1 MEKIKK
7 SDHFYLIDG
16 SGYIFRAYY
25 ALPPLTRKSDG
36 LPVGAVSGFCN
47 MLFKLLE
54 DSKSNDNL
62 EKPTHFAVIFDSAR
76 KNFRNEI
83 YSEYK
88 GNRSDAPDDL
98 IPQFEYIRKSVKAF
112 NLPSIELINYEA
124 DDLIATYVE
133 KILDLGAKV
142 TIVSSD
148 KDLMQLYKK
157 GVRIYDPMKNKF
169 INKDD
174 LLILNNTSVLPA
186 RLFGKKETGGE
197 VEVFLERIIGETTAL
212 VQIRS
217 SRSPKP
223 GTLIIVEK
231 NEHRHKLLCKERK
244 EGFFIVDFQEDPK
257 KIFNSLGNTPLPPYI
272 KRKIEIEDRHRYQ
285 TVYENK
291 DYQESVAAPTAGLHF
306 DNLLLTNIEKIGAK
320 IRYINLTVGA
330 GTFQP
335 VKAENIKDHKIHS
348 EYISVSKELV
358 TEIINTKKI
367 GGNIIAVGT
376 TSLRAIE
383 TVFSKKLDQFDGLT
397 DIFIYPGYKFKAVDK
412 LITNF
417 HLPKST
423 LLMLVAAF
431 IGFDRMKELYEIAI
445 KKRYRFLSYGD
456 AMFLTRK

>member
-1 MEKIKK
+1 MKTIEFDYNLPEELIAAYPSKDRTK
-7 SDHFYLIDG
+7 SRLLIDANPEEHR
-16 SGYIFRAYY
+16 IF
-25 ALPPLTRKSDG
+25 S
-36 LPVGAVSGFCN
+36 
-47 MLFKLLE
+47 
-54 DSKSNDNL
+54 
-62 EKPTHFAVIFDSAR
+62 
-76 KNFRNEI
+76 EI
-83 YSEYK
+83 
-88 GNRSDAPDDL
+88 G
-98 IPQFEYIRKSVKAF
+98 
-112 NLPSIELINYEA
+112 
-124 DDLIATYVE
+124 
-133 KILDLGAKV
+133 
-142 TIVSSD
+142 
-148 KDLMQLYKK
+148 
-157 GVRIYDPMKNKF
+157 KF

-223 GTLIIVEK
+223 GTVIIVEN

-244 EGFFIVDFQEDPK
+244 EGFFIVDFQDDPK
-257 KIFNSLGNTPLPPYI
+257 KIFNSLGNIPLPPYI
-272 KRKIEIEDRHRYQ
+272 KRKIEIDDRHRYQ

-320 IRYINLTVGA
+320 VRYINLTVGA

-383 TVFSKKLDQFDGLT
+383 TVFSKKLDQFEGLT
-397 DIFIYPGYKFKAVDK
+397 DIFIYPGYEFKAVDK

-431 IGFDRMKELYEIAI
+431 IGFDRMKKLYEIAI

>member
-1 MEKIKK
+1 MKTIE
-7 SDHFYLIDG
+7 
-16 SGYIFRAYY
+16 
-25 ALPPLTRKSDG
+25 
-36 LPVGAVSGFCN
+36 
-47 MLFKLLE
+47 
-54 DSKSNDNL
+54 
-62 EKPTHFAVIFDSAR
+62 FD
-76 KNFRNEI
+76 
-83 YSEYK
+83 Y
-88 GNRSDAPDDL
+88 
-98 IPQFEYIRKSVKAF
+98 
-112 NLPSIELINYEA
+112 NLPEE
-124 DDLIATYVE
+124 LIATYPSKDRTKSRLLINTNPVE
-133 KILDLGAKV
+133 H
-142 TIVSSD
+142 
-148 KDLMQLYKK
+148 
-157 GVRIYDPMKNKF
+157 RIFSEIEKF
-169 INKDD
+169 INQND
-174 LLILNNTSVLPA
+174 LLVLNNTSVLPA
-186 RLFGKKETGGE
+186 RLLGKKETGGE

-223 GTLIIVEK
+223 GTIIIVE
-231 NEHRHKLLCKERK
+231 NSEHSYRLFCKERND
-244 EGFFIVDFQEDPK
+244 EFFIVDFQEDPK
-257 KIFNSLGNTPLPPYI
+257 KIFNSLGVTPLPPYI
-272 KRKIEIEDRHRYQ
+272 KRKIEIEDRYRYQ

-306 DNLLLTNIEKIGAK
+306 DNSLLKNIEKIGAK

-358 TEIINTKKI
+358 TEIMNTKKI

-397 DIFIYPGYKFKAVDK
+397 DIFIYPGYEFKAVDK

>member
-1 MEKIKK
+1 MKTIE
-7 SDHFYLIDG
+7 
-16 SGYIFRAYY
+16 
-25 ALPPLTRKSDG
+25 
-36 LPVGAVSGFCN
+36 
-47 MLFKLLE
+47 
-54 DSKSNDNL
+54 
-62 EKPTHFAVIFDSAR
+62 FD
-76 KNFRNEI
+76 
-83 YSEYK
+83 Y
-88 GNRSDAPDDL
+88 
-98 IPQFEYIRKSVKAF
+98 
-112 NLPSIELINYEA
+112 NLPE
-124 DDLIATYVE
+124 DLIATYP
-133 KILDLGAKV
+133 
-142 TIVSSD
+142 S
-148 KDLMQLYKK
+148 KDRTKSRLL
-157 GVRIYDPMKNKF
+157 VDANPEEHRIFSEVGKF

-212 VQIRS
+212 VQIRA
-217 SRSPKP
+217 SRSPLP
-223 GTLIIVEK
+223 GTFIIVED
-231 NEHRHKLLCKERK
+231 NEHCYRLLCKERK
-244 EGFFIVDFQEDPK
+244 DGFFIIDFQEDPK

-272 KRKIEIEDRHRYQ
+272 KRTIEMEDRYRYQ

-306 DNLLLTNIEKIGAK
+306 DDLLLKNIENIGAK
-320 IRYINLTVGA
+320 IKYINLTVGA

-335 VKAENIKDHKIHS
+335 VKVENIMDHKIHS

-358 TEIINTKKI
+358 AEIINTKKI

-383 TVFSKKLDQFDGLT
+383 TVFAKKLDQYEGLT
-397 DIFIYPGYKFKAVDK
+397 DIFIYPGYEFKATDK

-431 IGFDRMKELYEIAI
+431 IGFDRMKHLYEIAI
-445 KKRYRFLSYGD
+445 KKKYRFLSYGD

>member
-1 MEKIKK
+1 MKTIEFDYNLPEELIAAYPSKDRTK
-7 SDHFYLIDG
+7 SRLLIDANPEEHR
-16 SGYIFRAYY
+16 IF
-25 ALPPLTRKSDG
+25 S
-36 LPVGAVSGFCN
+36 
-47 MLFKLLE
+47 
-54 DSKSNDNL
+54 
-62 EKPTHFAVIFDSAR
+62 
-76 KNFRNEI
+76 EI
-83 YSEYK
+83 
-88 GNRSDAPDDL
+88 G
-98 IPQFEYIRKSVKAF
+98 
-112 NLPSIELINYEA
+112 
-124 DDLIATYVE
+124 
-133 KILDLGAKV
+133 
-142 TIVSSD
+142 
-148 KDLMQLYKK
+148 
-157 GVRIYDPMKNKF
+157 KF

-223 GTLIIVEK
+223 GTVIIVEN
-231 NEHRHKLLCKERK
+231 NEHRHKLFCKERK
-244 EGFFIVDFQEDPK
+244 EGFFIVDFQDDPK
-257 KIFNSLGNTPLPPYI
+257 KIFNSLGNIPLPPYI
-272 KRKIEIEDRHRYQ
+272 KRKIEIDDRHRYQ

-306 DNLLLTNIEKIGAK
+306 DNSLLRNIEKIGAK

-358 TEIINTKKI
+358 TEIMNTKKI

-397 DIFIYPGYKFKAVDK
+397 DIFIYPGYEFKVVDK

-431 IGFDRMKELYEIAI
+431 IGFDRMKGLYEIAI

>member
-1 MEKIKK
+1 MKTNE
-7 SDHFYLIDG
+7 
-16 SGYIFRAYY
+16 
-25 ALPPLTRKSDG
+25 
-36 LPVGAVSGFCN
+36 
-47 MLFKLLE
+47 
-54 DSKSNDNL
+54 
-62 EKPTHFAVIFDSAR
+62 FD
-76 KNFRNEI
+76 
-83 YSEYK
+83 Y
-88 GNRSDAPDDL
+88 
-98 IPQFEYIRKSVKAF
+98 
-112 NLPSIELINYEA
+112 NLPEELIAAYP
-124 DDLIATYVE
+124 
-133 KILDLGAKV
+133 
-142 TIVSSD
+142 S
-148 KDLMQLYKK
+148 KDRTKSRLL
-157 GVRIYDPMKNKF
+157 VDANPEEHRIFSEINKF
-169 INKDD
+169 IKKDD

-197 VEVFLERIIGETTAL
+197 VEVFLERIIDETKAL

-223 GTLIIVEK
+223 GSLIIVEN
-231 NEHRHKLLCKERK
+231 NEHCYKLLCKERK
-244 EGFFIVDFQEDPK
+244 EGFFIVDFQDDPK
-257 KIFNSLGNTPLPPYI
+257 KIFNSLGNIPLPPYI

-306 DNLLLTNIEKIGAK
+306 DNLLLRNIENIGAK
-320 IRYINLTVGA
+320 IRYVNLTVGA

-335 VKAENIKDHKIHS
+335 VKAENIEDHKIHS